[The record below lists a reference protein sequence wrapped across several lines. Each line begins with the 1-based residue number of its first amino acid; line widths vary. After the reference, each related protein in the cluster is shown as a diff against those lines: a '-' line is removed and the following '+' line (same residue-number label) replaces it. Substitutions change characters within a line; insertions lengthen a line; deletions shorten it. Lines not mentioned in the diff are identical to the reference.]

1 MPAILQITQ
10 SETIKFV
17 QYFTRKILTYLQKYA
32 IIISE
37 QGKQKTLED
46 LKGGI
51 NMNMM
56 YRFRKNGFSVYKTQ
70 DKFTERNYTG
80 YTTPVYQIYNADGK
94 RVFASTS
101 FTETMRKFKYLTEF
115 LYNEI

>member
-1 MPAILQITQ
+1 MK
-10 SETIKFV
+10 SELEIF
-17 QYFTRKILTYLQKYA
+17 A
-32 IIISE
+32 E
-37 QGKQKTLED
+37 MTL
-46 LKGGI
+46 KRGGVW
-51 NMNMM
+51 
-56 YRFRKNGFSVYKTQ
+56 YRLDKKNGYSVYKTQ
-70 DKFTERNYTG
+70 DKYTERNYTG